1 MAGKNTKREDLRSR
15 IIDVEKKLNE
25 SERRFRQSVD
35 NSPNP
40 IFSVDR
46 AGIIHMWNQSC
57 EDSFGYTKDI
67 SGQHFSRLLWNRG
80 DRDDLYE
87 RIEEVFQGRSF
98 GNVEISYRTAD
109 SEKRYCISRLYPL
122 LTDKDEVGFCMFT
135 NTDVTEWKY
144 ADEKM
149 KHRLNIERL
158 VSTVSS
164 RFVGV
169 YDIDRAINASLRDLG
184 RFSRADRAYL
194 FRYDENS
201 SVMNNT
207 HEWCAEHVTPQV
219 KNLQGLSF
227 DVFPWWVDKLY
238 QGEYIHIRD
247 VSAMPEEASAEREIL
262 EDQHIKSVLVI
273 GFSIEGK
280 VAGFIGF
287 DNVLGNVE
295 WDEGDLALLRTVSE
309 IIGNAFERTMA
320 EEKLRSSLN
329 EKEILLREVHHRV
342 KNNLQV
348 VSSLLDLGMLYTGKA
363 QERRILED
371 ARSKV
376 NTMALIHT
384 HLYKETQF
392 DTINIARCLNNL
404 IEQLSC
410 LYASAGNIDTLI
422 QTSDV
427 HLNINQAIPC
437 ALVINEL
444 ISNAYKHA
452 FREKQSGTIEV
463 SITAD
468 GGGEISIMLRDD
480 GIGMPAG
487 IELDS
492 IESLGLTL
500 VNNLVKNQLKG
511 DISMQRRDGTEYTIQ
526 FKQLE
531 DNSFGTQ

>member
-1 MAGKNTKREDLRSR
+1 MEVKKTKRDELHSR
-15 IIDVEKKLNE
+15 ISDIERKLIE

-46 AGIIHMWNQSC
+46 AGLINMWNQSC

-67 SGQHFSRLLWNRG
+67 SGQHFSRLLWNTG
-80 DRDDLYE
+80 DLDELNE
-87 RIEEVFQGRSF
+87 RIVDVFHGHSF
-98 GNVEISYRTAD
+98 GNVEISFRTAD

-122 LTDKDEVGFCMFT
+122 LTGEDDVSSCVFT
-135 NTDVTEWKY
+135 NTDVTEWLY

-158 VSTVSS
+158 VSTISS

-169 YDIDRAINASLRDLG
+169 YDIDRAISASLRDLG
-184 RFSRADRAYL
+184 RFSKADRAYL
-194 FRYDENS
+194 FRYDENE

-207 HEWCAEHVTPQV
+207 HEWCAEHVTSQM

-227 DVFPWWVDKLY
+227 SLYPWWVNKLY
-238 QGEYIHIRD
+238 QGGYIHIRD
-247 VSAMPEEASAEREIL
+247 ISSLPAEASAEREML
-262 EDQHIKSVLVI
+262 EAQHVKSLLVI
-273 GFSIEGK
+273 GFSIAGK

-295 WDEGDLALLRTVSE
+295 WDEGDFALLRTVSE
-309 IIGNAFERTMA
+309 IIGNAFEKNLA

-329 EKEILLREVHHRV
+329 EKEVLLREVHHRV

-348 VSSLLDLGMLYTGKA
+348 VSSLLDLGMLYTDET
-363 QERRILED
+363 QEKRILED

-384 HLYKETQF
+384 HLYKEAQF
-392 DTINIARCLNNL
+392 DTINIAKCLNNL

-437 ALVINEL
+437 ALIINEL

-452 FREKQSGTIEV
+452 FRERQSGTIEV
-463 SITAD
+463 SISPN
-468 GGGEISIMLRDD
+468 GSGEIVVVLRDD
-480 GIGMPAG
+480 GIGMPDG

-492 IESLGLTL
+492 ADSLGLNL
-500 VNNLVKNQLKG
+500 VHNLVKNQLKG
-511 DISMQRRDGTEYTIQ
+511 AILMQRRDGTEYVIK
-526 FKQLE
+526 FKPS
-531 DNSFGTQ
+531 DDVSFGPQ

>member
-1 MAGKNTKREDLRSR
+1 MDGKNTKRGELRTR
-15 IIDVEKKLNE
+15 IVDVEKKLVE

-40 IFSVDR
+40 MFSVDR
-46 AGIIHMWNQSC
+46 AGLIYMWNLSC
-57 EDSFGYTKDI
+57 EDCFGYSKDI
-67 SGQHFSRLLWNRG
+67 AGQHFGRLLWSTA
-80 DRDDLYE
+80 DRNGLNE
-87 RIEEVFQGRSF
+87 RIAEVFQGHSF
-98 GNVEISYRTAD
+98 GNVEIMYKTAQG
-109 SEKRYCISRLYPL
+109 EKRYCISRLYPL
-122 LTDKDEVGFCMFT
+122 LNEKDDVDLCVFT

-158 VSTVSS
+158 VSTISS

-194 FRYDENS
+194 FRYDVNEAI
-201 SVMNNT
+201 MNNT
-207 HEWCAEHVTPQV
+207 HEWCAEHVTPQIQ
-219 KNLQGLSF
+219 NLQKLSL
-227 DVFPWWVDKLY
+227 DIFPWWVNTLY
-238 QGEYIHIRD
+238 QGDYIHIRD
-247 VSAMPEEASAEREIL
+247 VSAMPEEASAERDIL
-262 EDQHIKSVLVI
+262 HSQNIKSLLVI
-273 GFSIEGK
+273 GFSVAGH

-309 IIGNAFERTMA
+309 IIGNAFERNVA

-348 VSSLLDLGMLYTGKA
+348 VSSLLDLGMLYTGDVK
-363 QERRILED
+363 EKGILED

-384 HLYKETQF
+384 HLYKEAQF

-452 FREKQSGTIEV
+452 FVERNSGTIEV
-463 SITAD
+463 SIAAGE
-468 GGGEISIMLRDD
+468 GGDISILLRDD
-480 GIGMPAG
+480 GLGMPEG
-487 IELDS
+487 IELERAD
-492 IESLGLTL
+492 SLGLTL

-511 DISMQRRDGTEYTIQ
+511 SISMHRRGGTEYNIN
-526 FKQLE
+526 FKQL
-531 DNSFGTQ
+531 

>member
-1 MAGKNTKREDLRSR
+1 MEGKHIKGDGLRSR
-15 IIDVEKKLNE
+15 IIDVEKKLLE

-46 AGIIHMWNQSC
+46 AGIIHLWNQSC
-57 EDSFGYTKDI
+57 EDCLGYTKDI
-67 SGQHFSRLLWNRG
+67 SGQHFSRLLWNAS
-80 DRDDLYE
+80 DRDELSE
-87 RIEEVFQGRSF
+87 RIAEVFLGHSF
-98 GNVEISYRTAD
+98 GNVEIIFRTAG
-109 SEKRYCISRLYPL
+109 SEKRYCITRLYPL
-122 LTDKDEVGFCMFT
+122 LNEQDEVGLCVFT

-144 ADEKM
+144 TDEKM

-158 VSTVSS
+158 VSTISS

-169 YDIDRAINASLRDLG
+169 YDLDRAINASLRDLG

-194 FRYDENS
+194 FRYDEDS
-201 SVMNNT
+201 TVMNNT
-207 HEWCAEHVTPQV
+207 HEWCAEHVNPQI

-227 DVFPWWVDKLY
+227 DAFPWWTNKLY

-247 VSAMPEEASAEREIL
+247 VSAMPNEASAEREIL
-262 EDQHIKSVLVI
+262 EIQQVKSVLVI
-273 GFSIEGK
+273 GFSIQGN

-295 WDEGDLALLRTVSE
+295 WDDGDLALLGTVSE
-309 IIGNAFERTMA
+309 IIGNALERNRA

-348 VSSLLDLGMLYTGKA
+348 VSSLLDLGMLYTEEYK
-363 QERRILED
+363 EKRILED

-384 HLYKETQF
+384 HLYKEAQF

-444 ISNAYKHA
+444 VSNAYKHA
-452 FREKQSGTIEV
+452 FKDRKSGTIEV
-463 SITAD
+463 SITAVD
-468 GGGEISIMLRDD
+468 DGEISILLRDD
-480 GIGMPAG
+480 GVGMPDG

-492 IESLGLTL
+492 VDSLGLTL
-500 VNNLVKNQLKG
+500 VKNLVVNQLKG
-511 DISMQRRDGTEYTIQ
+511 AISMHRHCGTQYAIQ
-526 FKQLE
+526 FTHLN